1 MTAIQGRRRKKAKN
15 HFLVK
20 IVLDQGEDQQTVQED
35 REMVVQIRKNLIQVT

>member
-20 IVLDQGEDQQTVQED
+20 IVLDQGEDQTVQED

>member
-20 IVLDQGEDQQTVQED
+20 IVLDQGEDQTVQEV